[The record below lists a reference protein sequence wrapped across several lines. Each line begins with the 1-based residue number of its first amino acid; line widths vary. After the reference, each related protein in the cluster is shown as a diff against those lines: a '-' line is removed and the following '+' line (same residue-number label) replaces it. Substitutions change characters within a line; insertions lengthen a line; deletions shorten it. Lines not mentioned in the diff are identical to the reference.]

1 MYFCLD
7 TEHGFERGYKLFLFF
22 CNLSQII
29 GEHFLGHLHVYVKGI
44 GVVYAVNNDL
54 VIRRHAFVQKDRFNL
69 RREYIDAADNEHIVA
84 SAHGLS
90 HLDMR
95 PAAGAGLSREN
106 A

>member
-7 TEHGFERGYKLFLFF
+7 AEHGFERGYKLFLFF
-22 CNLSQII
+22 GNLSQII

-54 VIRRHAFVQKDRFNL
+54 IIRRHAFVQENCFDL
-69 RREYIDAADNEHIVA
+69 RREYVDTADNEHIVA
-84 SAHGLS
+84 SAHRLS
-90 HLDMR
+90 HLDRR
-95 PAAGAGLSREN
+95 PAAGAWLPREN